1 MVVASSLAV
10 LALLAFAVSLVAL
23 LVQTSRH
30 RSSRGWALATG
41 AFLILILLFG
51 GIPNAISRQSG
62 LTLSEGR
69 SNGPNG
75 VGQSEHNAM
84 VTVTR
89 VVDGD
94 TIDISPS
101 VEGRSRVRLIG
112 MDTPEVH
119 FGTQPYGPEASAFK
133 KRELEGEE
141 VGLELDVQ
149 KIDHY
154 GRLLAYVYLPD
165 GQMFNEKL
173 LEEGYA
179 QVATFPPNVKYV
191 ERFLEAQREARE
203 ANRGLW
209 GLSAEGL
216 CQQTDRD
223 NGVGGGCSGS
233 EPESPAASQSASPG
247 SEVDSNLDC
256 ASFETHEE
264 AQRVLEQDPATAA
277 HRTRVAE
284 FLAARGPEDAGP
296 EDPIAREYAAQLHVR
311 SDALSDAF
319 ATLADERELTE
330 TERLVTI
337 AAIKAAS
344 GWVEGECE
352 TFRKEEGPRK

>member
-1 MVVASSLAV
+1 MSGAVLVVASSLAV
-10 LALLAFAVSLVAL
+10 LALLAFAASLVAF

-30 RSSRGWALATG
+30 RSSRGWAVAAG
-41 AFLILILLFG
+41 GFLVMVLLFG
-51 GIPNAISRQSG
+51 TISNAVSRQSG

-69 SNGPNG
+69 SNAPNG
-75 VGQSEHNAM
+75 VGQTGHDAT

-101 VEGRSRVRLIG
+101 VEDRSRVRLIG

-119 FGTQPYGPEASAFK
+119 FGTQPYGPEASAFT
-133 KRELEGEE
+133 KRELEDEQ

-149 KIDHY
+149 KIDPY

-165 GQMFNEKL
+165 GQMFNEKI

-179 QVATFPPNVKYV
+179 QVATFPPNVKYQ

-209 GLSAEGL
+209 GLSAAEL

-223 NGVGGGCSGS
+223 NGIGGGCSGS
-233 EPESPAASQSASPG
+233 EAESPAASQSASPESG
-247 SEVDSNLDC
+247 ADSNLDC
-256 ASFETHEE
+256 ASFETHEQ
-264 AQRVLEQDPATAA
+264 AQRVLEQDPSDPNYLDGDGDG
-277 HRTRVAE
+277 VAC
-284 FLAARGPEDAGP
+284 EDLP
-296 EDPIAREYAAQLHVR
+296 
-311 SDALSDAF
+311 
-319 ATLADERELTE
+319 
-330 TERLVTI
+330 
-337 AAIKAAS
+337 
-344 GWVEGECE
+344 
-352 TFRKEEGPRK
+352 

>member
-1 MVVASSLAV
+1 MTGVVLVVASVLAT
-10 LALLAFAVSLVAL
+10 LALLAFAVCLVTF

-30 RSSRGWALATG
+30 RSSSRGWALATG
-41 AFLILILLFG
+41 VFLVLVLLFG
-51 GIPNAISRQSG
+51 TVSNAVSRQSG

-69 SNGPNG
+69 SHTLND
-75 VGQSEHNAM
+75 VGQTDHDAT

-119 FGTQPYGPEASAFK
+119 FGTQPYGPEASAFA
-133 KRELEGEE
+133 KRKIEGEE

-149 KIDHY
+149 KIHPY
-154 GRLLAYVYLPD
+154 GRLLAYVYLPN
-165 GQMFNEKL
+165 GEMFNEVL
-173 LEEGYA
+173 VEEGYA

-191 ERFLEAQREARE
+191 DRFLEAQREARE

-209 GLSAEGL
+209 GLSAEQL

-223 NGVGGGCSGS
+223 NGIGGGCSGS
-233 EPESPAASQSASPG
+233 EPESPAASQSAIPG
-247 SEVDSNLDC
+247 SGVDSNLDC

-264 AQRVLEQDPATAA
+264 AQRVLE
-277 HRTRVAE
+277 
-284 FLAARGPEDAGP
+284 
-296 EDPIAREYAAQLHVR
+296 
-311 SDALSDAF
+311 
-319 ATLADERELTE
+319 
-330 TERLVTI
+330 
-337 AAIKAAS
+337 
-344 GWVEGECE
+344 
-352 TFRKEEGPRK
+352 